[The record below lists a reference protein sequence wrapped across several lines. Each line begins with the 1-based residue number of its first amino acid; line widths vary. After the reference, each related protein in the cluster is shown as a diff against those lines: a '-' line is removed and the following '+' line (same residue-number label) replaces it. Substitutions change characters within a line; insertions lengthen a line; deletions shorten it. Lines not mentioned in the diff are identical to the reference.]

1 MKQSVLKSARE
12 QVEKLSRR
20 KLELDSAI
28 AAKLQDQSTINKA
41 GRAVAKATQEIRNRI
56 VQQVGVCG
64 CVGVCPGTST

>member
-56 VQQVGVCG
+56 VQQVCVC
-64 CVGVCPGTST
+64 V